1 MGGFQDRDKFHPDE
15 VVLSPA
21 EQRTVAELAEK
32 GQGNAAESADES

>member
-21 EQRTVAELAEK
+21 EQQTLAELADK
-32 GQGNAAESADES
+32 GQGNTSESADES

>member
-1 MGGFQDRDKFHPDE
+1 MGGFQDRNKFHPDE

-21 EQRTVAELAEK
+21 EEQTLAELADT

>member
-21 EQRTVAELAEK
+21 EQQALADLADK
-32 GQGNAAESADES
+32 GQGNAAASPDES

>member
-21 EQRTVAELAEK
+21 EQRTIAELADTAR
-32 GQGNAAESADES
+32 GTAAESTDES